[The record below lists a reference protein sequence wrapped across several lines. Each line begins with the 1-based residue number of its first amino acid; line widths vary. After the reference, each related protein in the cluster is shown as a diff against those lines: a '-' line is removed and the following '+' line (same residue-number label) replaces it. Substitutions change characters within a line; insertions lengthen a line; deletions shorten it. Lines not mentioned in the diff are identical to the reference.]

1 MPKKGGKSEDELVD
15 FDSVPNPAEAD
26 MKKRIEQAEDAGIDK
41 ASAER
46 KEREAKGNIEKTSDE
61 AVCEDCSTSK
71 GKIFGI
77 TAVMVVFGAALLL
90 TLVWVGI
97 NIGTSSIFNPEVEET
112 EQISEIIDIDYSSV
126 SLSYG
131 LGDKEPSQSQAG
143 YLLQSYGV
151 TENYAVIKSLS
162 QLERLQKLYRAQYA
176 SDANFAELINVDA
189 SFFTSGSVIAIA
201 RESNSAEDLTIS
213 SVFRDEKYNLSATL
227 KSEPVNGGG
236 QNGLRGCL
244 VLIRVENIQ
253 PKKVNVNFMDDKK
266 EAE

>member
-1 MPKKGGKSEDELVD
+1 
-15 FDSVPNPAEAD
+15 
-26 MKKRIEQAEDAGIDK
+26 
-41 ASAER
+41 
-46 KEREAKGNIEKTSDE
+46 
-61 AVCEDCSTSK
+61 
-71 GKIFGI
+71 
-77 TAVMVVFGAALLL
+77 
-90 TLVWVGI
+90 
-97 NIGTSSIFNPEVEET
+97 
-112 EQISEIIDIDYSSV
+112 
-126 SLSYG
+126 
-131 LGDKEPSQSQAG
+131 
-143 YLLQSYGV
+143 
-151 TENYAVIKSLS
+151 
-162 QLERLQKLYRAQYA
+162 LQKLYRAQYA

-244 VLIRVENIQ
+244 VLIRVENIK